1 MGIIKSLLENDVYKW
16 NMSYAIMKTYP
27 FAETVFEFKNRKDEK
42 FNEDFVD
49 EFKLEVS
56 KLCTLR
62 LKPEEKSFLLNKFYW
77 IPKYFFD
84 WFEGFKFDDS
94 KLEVWLDEED
104 HFHVKSIGLAYE
116 NEFWEV
122 PLLAIFS
129 ELRTRFFG
137 FDKRKNNAE
146 VLERLDEQ
154 IAMSNE
160 NSLWFSEFGLRRRF
174 TYSVQDMVDKRLKE
188 SAKYLA
194 GNSNVYMAF
203 KYDMPISGTQ
213 AHSWVMLN
221 NAFTGYRLGN
231 YMSMQNWNNTFNGSN
246 GIFLVDTIGS
256 DQFLNNL
263 SQLFAK
269 SADGFRWDSGSW
281 ESFTTKIIDR
291 LVELRVNPL
300 TKTLIYSDSIDMKRF
315 LDIYR
320 NVKGRVGH
328 VAAGIGGS
336 LTNNTGLDGASPQVV
351 MKLTKARIN
360 NTSSWIN
367 CVKCP
372 DTKGKY
378 MGDMKEVELCL
389 RSIGRED
396 ELSNIKL

>member
-94 KLEVWLDEED
+94 KLEVWL
-104 HFHVKSIGLAYE
+104 
-116 NEFWEV
+116 
-122 PLLAIFS
+122 
-129 ELRTRFFG
+129 
-137 FDKRKNNAE
+137 
-146 VLERLDEQ
+146 
-154 IAMSNE
+154 
-160 NSLWFSEFGLRRRF
+160 
-174 TYSVQDMVDKRLKE
+174 
-188 SAKYLA
+188 
-194 GNSNVYMAF
+194 
-203 KYDMPISGTQ
+203 
-213 AHSWVMLN
+213 
-221 NAFTGYRLGN
+221 
-231 YMSMQNWNNTFNGSN
+231 
-246 GIFLVDTIGS
+246 
-256 DQFLNNL
+256 NNL

-320 NVKGRVGH
+320 NVKGRVGR

-360 NTSSWIN
+360 STSSWIN